1 MKIEKPA
8 KEKKERR
15 SGKDR
20 RQSTVFYEYPE
31 RRSGKDRRKNIEEQL
46 NFLIEQSIK
55 KQALEKRKKSTPG
68 SGKVIR
74 RRKGEDDKR
83 I

>member
-1 MKIEKPA
+1 MKVEKP
-8 KEKKERR
+8 EKERR

-20 RQSTVFYEYPE
+20 RQSIVFYEYPE
-31 RRSGKDRRKNIEEQL
+31 RRSEKDRRKNIEEQL
-46 NFLIEQSIK
+46 KFLIEQSIK
-55 KQALEKRKKSTPG
+55 KQASKKQKKSTPG

>member
-1 MKIEKPA
+1 MKVEKL
-8 KEKKERR
+8 EKERR
-15 SGKDR
+15 NGRDR
-20 RQSTVFYEYPE
+20 RQSIIFYEYPE
-31 RRSGKDRRKNIEEQL
+31 RRSEKDRRKNIEEQL
-46 NFLIEQSIK
+46 KFLIEQSIK
-55 KQALEKRKKSTPG
+55 KQASKKRKKSTPG